1 MKKKS
6 LGVFEL
12 VGGGG
17 GGEFFKEFGIP
28 KCILYGSLSSQKCAQ
43 WFFFLSFGGGV
54 FKFVPQICNRFLL
67 VTHIIPYELPKV
79 LLL

>member
-43 WFFFLSFGGGV
+43 WFFFLSFGGGRGWV
-54 FKFVPQICNRFLL
+54 GSSNLQ
-67 VTHIIPYELPKV
+67 
-79 LLL
+79 